1 LSVIPLTTRGPSPTV
16 VQDQEHFQL
25 EAGAALIL
33 QADLAQLTGDGESS
47 VSYDLRVGEKCRDH
61 RGWKVN
67 DIPPNGSVTLNPGSA
82 LIIQTEE
89 YLHLPRSMYGTIAP
103 KVSLLQRGLS
113 TTFSKVDPGYP
124 GHLLIT
130 LFNLG
135 QTRVIL
141 HRGECFCSLTLFDV
155 APGARLYKKGPKQL
169 AAPPASGVTSKPAI
183 RGHFKSGHGK
193 VPGPRC
199 CTLPSAF
206 RASLISEISGVDA
219 HFLLGGQKNL
229 I

>member
-1 LSVIPLTTRGPSPTV
+1 MIPLTTKGANRTV
-16 VQDQEHFQL
+16 VQDQEQFQL
-25 EAGAALIL
+25 EGNAVLIL
-33 QADLAQLTGDGESS
+33 HAEPTQLTGDGDSS

-61 RGWKVN
+61 RKWTVN
-67 DIPPNGSVTLNPGSA
+67 DIPENGSVTLTPGSA

-89 YLHLPRSMYGTIAP
+89 YLHLPRRMYGTIAP

-135 QTRVIL
+135 QTTVTL
-141 HRGECFCSLTLFDV
+141 HRGECFCSITLFEV

-169 AAPPASGVTSKPAI
+169 AAPPTKQPRKSLREWLIDHQVSVSVIGICITFIVIIEQLAI
-183 RGHFKSGHGK
+183 FIWSVRHH
-193 VPGPRC
+193 
-199 CTLPSAF
+199 
-206 RASLISEISGVDA
+206 
-219 HFLLGGQKNL
+219 
-229 I
+229 

>member
-1 LSVIPLTTRGPSPTV
+1 VIPLTIKGPNRTV

-25 EAGAALIL
+25 EGTAALISN
-33 QADLAQLTGDGESS
+33 ADPAQLTGDEDSS

-67 DIPPNGSVTLNPGSA
+67 DIPQNASVTLDPGSA

-89 YLHLPRSMYGTIAP
+89 YLHLPRRMYGTIAP

-135 QTRVIL
+135 QTKVIL
-141 HRGECFCSLTLFDV
+141 HRGECFCSITLFDV

-169 AAPPASGVTSKPAI
+169 AAPPTKQPRRNLREWLANHQVLVSIIGICVTFI
-183 RGHFKSGHGK
+183 
-193 VPGPRC
+193 VIIEQ
-199 CTLPSAF
+199 LV
-206 RASLISEISGVDA
+206 I
-219 HFLLGGQKNL
+219 FLWSVKHH
-229 I
+229 